1 MAIGTNGKIG
11 IGLLISAILGTGLYI
26 FVGNKI
32 KPKESKSAEQHVI
45 AGTHEPYVQIP
56 TADGTFGGSR
66 RRRKSKK
73 RK

>member
-11 IGLLISAILGTGLYI
+11 IGLSISAILLTGLF
-26 FVGNKI
+26 FVVYKI
-32 KPKESKSAEQHVI
+32 QKENIQDKVAANNGPVFKGPKGSEETI
-45 AGTHEPYVQIP
+45 N
-56 TADGTFGGSR
+56 GGSR

>member
-1 MAIGTNGKIG
+1 MAIGTDKIIVI
-11 IGLLISAILGTGLYI
+11 IGLSILGTGLYI

-32 KPKESKSAEQHVI
+32 KPKEPKTAEQHVI
-45 AGTHEPYVQIP
+45 DGTREPYVK
-56 TADGTFGGSR
+56 TSRVDGILNGGSR